1 MARSF
6 KPSVYV
12 NVVRNYSDENNFKIS
27 NGKLQQS
34 FGTYAEIK
42 RRMRVLLELSTDN
55 LVCVYRHRRGEWG
68 EWFEHW
74 AMVNGKPEITRSGW
88 M

>member
-6 KPSVYV
+6 KPTVSYTSTNGTRRHFSV
-12 NVVRNYSDENNFKIS
+12 
-27 NGKLQQS
+27 
-34 FGTYAEIK
+34 GTYREVK
-42 RRMRVLLELSTDN
+42 SRMKEFIDDSCDN
-55 LVCVYRHRRGEWG
+55 EVCVYRHRRGEWG

-74 AMVNGKPEITRSGW
+74 SMINGKPEITRSGW

>member
-12 NVVRNYSDENNFKIS
+12 NVVKNYSDENNFKIS

-34 FGTYAEIK
+34 FGTYAEVK
-42 RRMRVLLELSTDN
+42 RRMRDLLNLSDDN

-74 AMVNGKPEITRSGW
+74 SMINGRPEITRSGW